1 MSSVFG
7 DYRDFHF
14 HAGIDI
20 TTGGKT
26 GAKITAPTDGT
37 VFRVFTSYQGYG
49 KAVYL
54 KAEDGKIF
62 VFGHLSDFSPKLSG
76 LVESEQL
83 KNRRYYIDLL
93 TSGIKIRKGE
103 VIGYSGESGYGG
115 PHLHFEMRDGGN
127 HPMNPL
133 VFGFVVPDAIPPII
147 EKVAIKPVDLS
158 STVNGLHSWAIMPFS
173 YDEKQKV
180 YTLPDTLVVDG
191 EFGIALSAFD
201 RMNGLRRRFGIY
213 QMKVLLD
220 GELAF
225 FSSYDSLDFDKTYK
239 IDLERKYLS
248 KINKK
253 EEFYELFLEPGND
266 LNLYLQNKGTIN
278 TQAVDSLGKK
288 IYQRGYHQVE
298 ILVFDASHN
307 FSLARFYLLF
317 DQSPKLKQVSSE
329 PFENNTKVKVEVLN
343 KYEVSKVHLQTT
355 RLDSIFWGDTIISQQ
370 DSQDIYSFILSREPQ
385 MVRVRCEDRF
395 GNFSDYKYMLI
406 NQDKLSKPP
415 DGYTPSSVRMD
426 YAFDKGNFIFY
437 LFFDKLVLE
446 QPDVWLEAFGL
457 DFNSTFCHRSNDTTF
472 YVVIPFKIVNRGLA
486 KLTVKGNDISK
497 KEFQFDFPIPIAIT
511 TPSAGGEARSWDGVA
526 TVVVDTGEVYEDAN
540 LTIQK
545 SYDIEKEMVRGTF
558 YAVEPQDASLNKEA
572 TIWLKYPEG
581 MPKPEKL
588 AIYVYN
594 TREDKWGFTGKERD
608 QDQRTIKAKI
618 KCFSTYALGQDT
630 IPPSIR
636 IIRPKEKQKLKVKRP
651 EIVIKIKDD
660 FSGIEDDRDI
670 EAYLDGEWLIPEYD
684 IDNNI
689 LRTKPHFDLGY
700 GEHTLTVQVKDRMG
714 NTSSAKSRF
723 EVISQ

>member
-1 MSSVFG
+1 MLKKIIILLFLITSCSPSLAGDYLWPLKGYDLLSSVFG

-446 QPDVWLEAFGL
+446 QPDVWLEAF
-457 DFNSTFCHRSNDTTF
+457 
-472 YVVIPFKIVNRGLA
+472 
-486 KLTVKGNDISK
+486 
-497 KEFQFDFPIPIAIT
+497 
-511 TPSAGGEARSWDGVA
+511 
-526 TVVVDTGEVYEDAN
+526 
-540 LTIQK
+540 
-545 SYDIEKEMVRGTF
+545 
-558 YAVEPQDASLNKEA
+558 
-572 TIWLKYPEG
+572 
-581 MPKPEKL
+581 
-588 AIYVYN
+588 
-594 TREDKWGFTGKERD
+594 
-608 QDQRTIKAKI
+608 
-618 KCFSTYALGQDT
+618 
-630 IPPSIR
+630 
-636 IIRPKEKQKLKVKRP
+636 
-651 EIVIKIKDD
+651 
-660 FSGIEDDRDI
+660 
-670 EAYLDGEWLIPEYD
+670 
-684 IDNNI
+684 
-689 LRTKPHFDLGY
+689 
-700 GEHTLTVQVKDRMG
+700 
-714 NTSSAKSRF
+714 
-723 EVISQ
+723 